1 MADTG
6 ANTSCMSL
14 DLANRQGINFTRRTK
29 DSVQHAGG
37 EPLPVQGKTYVRFQL
52 EDADVTTKVLIVK
65 GLGTDVLLDDHSSM
79 IIGIIPKSFP
89 QRMPPCH
96 HCNNRHENIPSKK
109 STVEAS
115 KVLGKVFKT
124 NEKET
129 GFTLTKNLKRQ
140 YKDVI
145 SDQLNETP
153 MAGKPMHIYLTEGP
167 MLPTR
172 VTTARA
178 VPKNMERAA
187 IAAVEDLLKKKVIT
201 KVETPTDW
209 CSPCLLYTSP
219 SPRDGLLSRM
229 PSSA

>member
-14 DLANRQGINFTRRTK
+14 DLAMRQGINFTKKTK

-37 EPLPVQGKTYVRFQL
+37 EPLPVQGKTYIRFQL

-89 QRMPPCH
+89 QRMPPCD
-96 HCNNRHENIPSKK
+96 HCNNRHENVPSTK

-115 KVLGKVFKT
+115 KDLGKVFKMT
-124 NEKET
+124 EKET
-129 GFTLTKNLKRQ
+129 GITLTKSLKRQ

-145 SDQLNETP
+145 NDQLNEKP
-153 MAGKPMHIYLTEGP
+153 MTGKPMHIYLTEGP

-187 IAAVEDLLKKKVIT
+187 HAAVDDLLKKKV
-201 KVETPTDW
+201 
-209 CSPCLLYTSP
+209 CLLYTSP
-219 SPRDGLLSRM
+219 SPRDS
-229 PSSA
+229 

>member
-1 MADTG
+1 MCIRDRADTG

-52 EDADVTTKVLIVK
+52 EDADITTKVLIVK

-96 HCNNRHENIPSKK
+96 HCDNRHENIPSKK

-115 KVLGKVFKT
+115 KVLGKVFK
-124 NEKET
+124 
-129 GFTLTKNLKRQ
+129 
-140 YKDVI
+140 I
-145 SDQLNETP
+145 
-153 MAGKPMHIYLTEGP
+153 
-167 MLPTR
+167 
-172 VTTARA
+172 
-178 VPKNMERAA
+178 
-187 IAAVEDLLKKKVIT
+187 
-201 KVETPTDW
+201 
-209 CSPCLLYTSP
+209 CLLYTSP
-219 SPRDGLLSRM
+219 SPRDS
-229 PSSA
+229 

>member
-1 MADTG
+1 
-6 ANTSCMSL
+6 MSL
-14 DLANRQGINFTRRTK
+14 DLAMRQGINFTKKTK

-37 EPLPVQGKTYVRFQL
+37 EPLPVQGKTYIRFQL

-89 QRMPPCH
+89 QRMPPCD
-96 HCNNRHENIPSKK
+96 HCNNRHENVPSTK

-115 KVLGKVFKT
+115 KDLGKVFKMT
-124 NEKET
+124 EKET
-129 GFTLTKNLKRQ
+129 GITLTKSLKRQ

-145 SDQLNETP
+145 SDHLNEKP
-153 MAGKPMHIYLTEGP
+153 MAGKPMHIYLTDGP

-187 IAAVEDLLKKKVIT
+187 HAAVDDLLK
-201 KVETPTDW
+201 
-209 CSPCLLYTSP
+209 
-219 SPRDGLLSRM
+219 
-229 PSSA
+229 

>member
-1 MADTG
+1 M
-6 ANTSCMSL
+6 
-14 DLANRQGINFTRRTK
+14 
-29 DSVQHAGG
+29 
-37 EPLPVQGKTYVRFQL
+37 
-52 EDADVTTKVLIVK
+52 
-65 GLGTDVLLDDHSSM
+65 
-79 IIGIIPKSFP
+79 
-89 QRMPPCH
+89 
-96 HCNNRHENIPSKK
+96 
-109 STVEAS
+109 EAS
-115 KVLGKVFKT
+115 KALGKVFKM

-129 GFTLTKNLKRQ
+129 GLTLTKNLKRQ

-187 IAAVEDLLKKKVIT
+187 LAAVDDLLKKKVIT

-209 CSPCLLYTSP
+209 CSPAFFVAKKDSNKVRMVTDFTNLNKYVGQCTPSHPQKKSCKQCPQMQKFSRKWTQYT
-219 SPRDGLLSRM
+219 GT
-229 PSSA
+229 SS